1 MENMDY
7 SKIEY
12 VNSLSKKQVEKY
24 IDSNKKN
31 PESSEKYFLLGYSL
45 FKLDRLDEA
54 ANYFSMLCIDELNKV
69 HRLFTGYRKGID
81 GNWHSYDDS
90 NEGCDDCCSWMCVCF
105 CLSQLCGACN
115 CN

>member
-31 PESSEKYFLLGYSL
+31 PESSEKYFL
-45 FKLDRLDEA
+45 A
-54 ANYFSMLCIDELNKV
+54 KV
-69 HRLFTGYRKGID
+69 K
-81 GNWHSYDDS
+81 S
-90 NEGCDDCCSWMCVCF
+90 
-105 CLSQLCGACN
+105 
-115 CN
+115 